1 MSRIKQTQ
9 PKRKNEIIRE
19 KRQKER
25 KGCVVWYWVAVHFVT
40 ALIPRGAL
48 PKERRFVKVRAR
60 RGARQKTFEREKT
73 IDDRVVIKQ
82 TGTKRGREI
91 IKKKVNKWH

>member
-1 MSRIKQTQ
+1 MKLYM
-9 PKRKNEIIRE
+9 KKAKKKKE
-19 KRQKER
+19 K
-25 KGCVVWYWVAVHFVT
+25 VVWYWVAVHFVT

-48 PKERRFVKVRAR
+48 PKERRFVKSQSEERCQTKDVR
-60 RGARQKTFEREKT
+60 ERKT

-82 TGTKRGREI
+82 TGTKGGREI

>member
-1 MSRIKQTQ
+1 M
-9 PKRKNEIIRE
+9 
-19 KRQKER
+19 
-25 KGCVVWYWVAVHFVT
+25 
-40 ALIPRGAL
+40 
-48 PKERRFVKVRAR
+48 KVRAR
-60 RGARQKTFEREKT
+60 RGVRQKTFEREKT

>member
-1 MSRIKQTQ
+1 MVLGGRAFRYRVIPSWSIT
-9 PKRKNEIIRE
+9 KRKEIRE
-19 KRQKER
+19 KS
-25 KGCVVWYWVAVHFVT
+25 
-40 ALIPRGAL
+40 
-48 PKERRFVKVRAR
+48 ERRSR
-60 RGARQKTFEREKT
+60 ERKT